1 MSPLKRYAKK
11 PAKARQRRRQ
21 QAHARLECDQ
31 RQAQRAAEALH
42 RAFAEASAGDW
53 AFQGPSEAADCG
65 HLVLRLMGSFG
76 LFYTSCVICQVR
88 LTMEAII
95 FSLKYYWRFVDLDAL
110 RLPALS

>member
-76 LFYTSCVICQVR
+76 LFYTSCIICQVR
-88 LTMEAII
+88 LTTEKSVTKILTRFGEIVWEA
-95 FSLKYYWRFVDLDAL
+95 SVVLTLG
-110 RLPALS
+110 